1 VSPSPYSDLDRPP
14 LNADAL
20 TRALVRP
27 GGLWR
32 EIRVIEETGST
43 NTDLA
48 DLARGGAAPGLVL
61 VAEAQTSGRGRMGRV
76 WTAPPR
82 SGLAFSVLLPPEDSV
97 TRLGWLPLVAGVAVV
112 SALRG
117 FTEVE
122 GAERGRMADAVLKW
136 PNDVLIGERKL
147 AGILAQ
153 RVDAGVIIGIGLNV
167 SLRTD
172 ELPVPTATSLAI
184 EDAPTDRDPL
194 LRAILRE
201 LAARHEEFAAGG
213 EAAMRETYRA
223 LCATLGRQV
232 RVELPDG
239 SVIAGEATDI
249 EEAGRLVVRGPDGEH
264 LLNAGDVVHV
274 R

>member
-1 VSPSPYSDLDRPP
+1 MSRSPFSDLDRPP
-14 LNADAL
+14 LNARAL
-20 TRALVRP
+20 NRALVRP

-32 EIRVIEETGST
+32 EIRVVEETGST

-48 DLARGGAAPGLVL
+48 ELARTGVEPGLVL
-61 VAEAQTSGRGRMGRV
+61 VAEAQTSGRGRLGRT

-82 SGLAFSVLLPPEDSV
+82 SGLFFSVLLPQEDSA
-97 TRLGWLPLVAGVAVV
+97 TRLGWLPLVAGVAVA

-117 FTEVE
+117 FAEVE
-122 GAERGRMADAVLKW
+122 GVERGRMADASLKW

-147 AGILAQ
+147 VGILAQ
-153 RVDAGVIIGIGLNV
+153 RAEAGVVLGIGLNV
-167 SLRTD
+167 SLRPD

-184 EDAPTDRDPL
+184 EGSPTDRDPL

-201 LAARHEEFAAGG
+201 LAARHEEFRADRASLRAAY
-213 EAAMRETYRA
+213 RE

-232 RVELPDG
+232 RVELPGDEVLTG
-239 SVIAGEATDI
+239 TAVDV
-249 EEAGRLVVRGPDGEH
+249 EEAGRLVVRAADGDH
-264 LLNAGDVVHV
+264 LLSAGDVVHV

>member
-1 VSPSPYSDLDRPP
+1 
-14 LNADAL
+14 LN
-20 TRALVRP
+20 RAIVQP

-32 EIRVIEETGST
+32 EIRVVEETGST
-43 NTDLA
+43 NA
-48 DLARGGAAPGLVL
+48 DLAELAHSGAEPGLVL
-61 VAEAQTSGRGRMGRV
+61 VAEAQTSGRGRMGRS

-82 SGLAFSVLLPPEDSV
+82 SGLSFSVLLPQEDSV

-117 FTEVE
+117 FPEVE
-122 GAERGRMADAVLKW
+122 GIERGRMADATLKW

-153 RVDAGVIIGIGLNV
+153 RVEAGVIIGIGLNV
-167 SLRTD
+167 SLRPD

-184 EDAPTDRDPL
+184 EGAPADRDPL

-201 LAARHEEFAAGG
+201 LATRHGEFGSD
-213 EAAMRETYRA
+213 EAS
-223 LCATLGRQV
+223 LCAAYRGLCGTLGRRV
-232 RVELPDG
+232 RVELPG
-239 SVIAGEATDI
+239 GKMLTGEASDI
-249 EEAGRLVVRGPDGEH
+249 EEAGRLVVRATDGEH
-264 LLNAGDVVHV
+264 LLSAGDVVHV